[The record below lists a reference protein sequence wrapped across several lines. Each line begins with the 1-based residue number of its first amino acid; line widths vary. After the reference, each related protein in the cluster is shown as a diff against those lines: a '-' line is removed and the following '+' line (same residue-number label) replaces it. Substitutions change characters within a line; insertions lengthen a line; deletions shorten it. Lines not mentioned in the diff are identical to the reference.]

1 MADIR
6 SQRKR
11 SEVMSLIRSRGNK
24 STEVRLIAV
33 FRKHRIPGW
42 RRGQT
47 LIGSP
52 DFVFRAERLCVFV
65 DGCFWHGCPK
75 HGTRPKQ
82 NREFWDAKIR
92 RNRERDKEVN
102 RQLRKAGWL
111 RLRIWEHELSG
122 RKEARL
128 VARIHKHLK
137 AASCQISVPRRTRLG
152 LRNLLQRNG
161 S

>member
-1 MADIR
+1 MADIW

-24 STEVRLIAV
+24 STELRLIAI
-33 FRKHRIPGW
+33 FRKHRIAGW
-42 RRGQT
+42 RRGQK

-65 DGCFWHGCPK
+65 DGCFWDDCPK
-75 HGTRPKQ
+75 HGTRPSQ
-82 NREFWDAKIR
+82 NRSFWDAKIR
-92 RNRERDKEVN
+92 RNRERDVEIN
-102 RQLRKAGWL
+102 HQLRKAGWQ

-128 VARIHKHLK
+128 VVRILKNQRAAR
-137 AASCQISVPRRTRLG
+137 CQISWRRRPGPGLMTRP
-152 LRNLLQRNG
+152 QRSG